1 MWWKF
6 QTVCTAPF
14 DHIGREYSCP
24 FSSLPAVLI
33 LANQLFIGCA
43 NVTYCFIFFFSL
55 QGMSGTNLEYFK
67 NLMVATKAQFPA
79 HCDDHLDS
87 IEAEIHKIAEENTS

>member
-1 MWWKF
+1 MLPI
-6 QTVCTAPF
+6 V
-14 DHIGREYSCP
+14 
-24 FSSLPAVLI
+24 SS
-33 LANQLFIGCA
+33 
-43 NVTYCFIFFFSL
+43 FFSL

-87 IEAEIHKIAEENTS
+87 IEAEIHKIAEENAS